1 MINVLVLMYHMMM
14 TLSEFSHDM
23 QNKKT
28 RMTGTKRDN
37 VCILMISL
45 AISKQSRS
53 VTGRKTNSLV
63 TELPQHLLCLCSVL
77 QNRDRV
83 YAKFNIWQV
92 ISYPCLF
99 LFSSHIRDRTGNL
112 VVAANIIFTHCIVR
126 YLPFI
131 ILWIS
136 NQSLVLTVKAIA
148 KRSKILP
155 RWFVYDTYLSQT
167 QQYIFT

>member
-37 VCILMISL
+37 VCILMINL

-83 YAKFNIWQV
+83 YAKFNI
-92 ISYPCLF
+92 
-99 LFSSHIRDRTGNL
+99 
-112 VVAANIIFTHCIVR
+112 
-126 YLPFI
+126 
-131 ILWIS
+131 
-136 NQSLVLTVKAIA
+136 
-148 KRSKILP
+148 
-155 RWFVYDTYLSQT
+155 
-167 QQYIFT
+167 